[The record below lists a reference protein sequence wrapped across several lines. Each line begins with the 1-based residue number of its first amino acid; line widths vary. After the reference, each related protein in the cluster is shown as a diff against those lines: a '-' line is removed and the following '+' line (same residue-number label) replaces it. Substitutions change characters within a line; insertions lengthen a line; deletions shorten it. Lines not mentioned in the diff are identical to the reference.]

1 MRVNGQKEACVVKS
15 KLQKNMLSEIM
26 KLQFALIDNAL
37 YLDTH
42 PNDQQALL
50 HHNRMHYQLK
60 MQIQEYEY
68 KYEPLTIYGKS
79 DYCWTWINSPWPW
92 EIDY

>member
-1 MRVNGQKEACVVKS
+1 MKND
-15 KLQKNMLSEIM
+15 QKNLLYDIM
-26 KLQFALIDNAL
+26 KLQFALIDNSL

-50 HHNRMHYQLK
+50 HHNMMHSQLK
-60 MQIQEYEY
+60 MKIQYYENMY
-68 KYEPLTIYGKS
+68 GPLTVYGKS
-79 DYCWTWINSPWPW
+79 DCCWKWINSPWPW